1 MTAEWVA
8 RKKTPMRLFRCG
20 GEICSDSLL
29 EFYLFAATIFLGN
42 PEMPRL
48 MILNQSYVL
57 LAVAIVVALINFF
70 GAYFTV
76 RRARAKRSNPEGNK
90 PQTELI
96 RSLRSSQ

>member
-1 MTAEWVA
+1 
-8 RKKTPMRLFRCG
+8 
-20 GEICSDSLL
+20 L
-29 EFYLFAATIFLGN
+29 EQW
-42 PEMPRL
+42 ESEL

-76 RRARAKRSNPEGNK
+76 RRVRAKRSEAEANK
-90 PQTELI
+90 SQAGLI